1 MKALC
6 IILLLLLP
14 LSMIAAEDEESEGD
28 EKILETIKKIQEE
41 AEEEEEDSDWD
52 DDEEDDGLC
61 GCLLEGCFELLDSE
75 FGELFW
81 EYMIYISFA
90 PYPYAP
96 SADFNFS
103 SVDYGES
110 ASRKIAS
117 IQASADLSTHFD
129 RTYGNTN
136 RLTAQLSSLQ
146 LNVFNQ
152 TIFASSESLSTFSVN
167 AGLSLLIGSFDLS
180 CYGGTYLF
188 APTGDIMASAGLS
201 SRIFFPGRL
210 YLDVYSLY
218 AFLSSSSGILHL
230 ITSLNFAVWRFSV
243 GVGYNY
249 NNFGGGGDDDYIYAG
264 PCVKISFWL

>member
-1 MKALC
+1 
-6 IILLLLLP
+6 LLLLP
-14 LSMIAAEDEESEGD
+14 LSMIAADDGEPEGD

-41 AEEEEEDSDWD
+41 AEEEEDSDWD
-52 DDEEDDGLC
+52 DDEEDSELC
-61 GCLLEGCFELLDSE
+61 GCLLEGCFELMDSE

-81 EYMIYISFA
+81 QYMIYISFA

-96 SADFNFS
+96 TVDYNFS
-103 SVDYGES
+103 AVDYRES
-110 ASRKIAS
+110 GSRKFTS
-117 IQASADLSTHFD
+117 IQASTDLSAHFD

-188 APTGDIMASAGLS
+188 APTGDFMASAGLS
-201 SRIFFPGRL
+201 SRIFFPGGL

-218 AFLSSSSGILHL
+218 AFVSSSSGILHL
-230 ITSLNFAVWRFSV
+230 ITSLNLAVWRFSV

-249 NNFGGGGDDDYIYAG
+249 NNFGGDDHIYDG
-264 PCVKISFWL
+264 PCLKISFWL